1 MVDLKHAVQKRGF
14 TVAHIKTD
22 SIKIPNA
29 TPEIIKFAM
38 DFAQK
43 YGYTF
48 EHEATYEKM
57 CLVNKSTYI
66 AKYATPE
73 QCEAM
78 YGYIPK
84 DNKKHPGQWTAT
96 GDQFKVP
103 YVFKTL
109 FSKEAI
115 EFEDLCETFSVK
127 SALYLDMNE
136 DLEDVSGLE
145 KELDKF
151 EKKIKK
157 LQKDNPGQTYPEEWD
172 TEIDTLDKQ
181 ISDGHAYIFIGKV
194 GQFCPI
200 KDGCHGGLLMREQNG
215 KYYAATGTTG
225 YRWLESEMVRDM
237 HKEADINRDY
247 FDTLVTD
254 AAHDI
259 SEYCDFEWFA
269 SDEPVPIPKKMP
281 EFMNIPEDT
290 PEELP
295 FA

>member
-1 MVDLKHAVQKRGF
+1 MNK
-14 TVAHIKTD
+14 KTLL
-22 SIKIPNA
+22 
-29 TPEIIKFAM
+29 
-38 DFAQK
+38 
-43 YGYTF
+43 G
-48 EHEATYEKM
+48 TYEKM

-109 FSKEAI
+109 FSKEDI

-145 KELDKF
+145 KDLDKL

-157 LQKDNPGQTYPEEWD
+157 LQKDNPGQHSAEWD
-172 TEIDTLDKQ
+172 EQMLNLSKEIEH
-181 ISDGHAYIFIGKV
+181 GHAYIFIGKV

-237 HKEADINRDY
+237 HKEADINRGY

-254 AAHDI
+254 AVHDI

-269 SDEPVPIPKKMP
+269 SDEPVPIPEKMP
-281 EFMNIPEDT
+281 DFMNIPEDA
-290 PEELP
+290 PEALP

>member
-1 MVDLKHAVQKRGF
+1 
-14 TVAHIKTD
+14 
-22 SIKIPNA
+22 
-29 TPEIIKFAM
+29 
-38 DFAQK
+38 
-43 YGYTF
+43 
-48 EHEATYEKM
+48 M

-145 KELDKF
+145 KELDKL

-157 LQKDNPGQTYPEEWD
+157 HQKDNPGQTYPEEWD

-215 KYYAATGTTG
+215 TYYAATGTTG
-225 YRWLESEMVRDM
+225 YRWIESEMVRDM
-237 HKEADINRDY
+237 HKEADINREY

-254 AAHDI
+254 AVHDI
-259 SEYCDFEWFA
+259 SEYCDFEWFR
-269 SDEPVPIPKKMP
+269 SDEPVPIPNKMP